1 MIMPFFYLQF
11 LLFLVRYNFSCPNNG
26 SLSNSRKQYEFSITG
41 KNENHSKYARLS
53 EELKQLK
60 SSSKIVELLKKHI
73 DWHVRTYK
81 VNNNE
86 ALPNCIGKNCTEIS
100 FLRVCETCKPTDDGH
115 FISFI
120 QTYYVAFVVLGLISI
135 LGNGMTFLYEL
146 KHVTKQI
153 NGQQEKARKV
163 YHTLVLNLCVADC
176 LMGIYLIVCSLAIAK
191 IGRVSSNMCNAMGVT
206 STLSVQT
213 STSFLTVIT
222 AYRLYGIVYPFKT
235 IRTKFTVV
243 LLFFIWIVWLIVIAF
258 PLFNKTTFA
267 YEFTRGIRF
276 YDQSKRLVTADISII
291 TKTVQK
297 LALAVNSTDQILGNV
312 LYDISKF
319 ESNEV
324 AVQLSKSLN
333 LLSFE
338 RDEMNFVDYYYPNGG
353 CTVEFFNTARNDTVS
368 YYSLCFLI
376 LNLIGYIFIIIA
388 YLIISKKISSLRL
401 LNLLPCLAKS
411 NCLKTQDNYRTKK
424 ITAENNQIF
433 RRIFIIII
441 TDLICGIPI
450 CLIGL
455 SFYFDTLI
463 NDCGRNKDYQEKAFI
478 VVAALFPLN
487 SIINPYIYSF
497 RMWKSN
503 FHKCKQ
509 RLLNCI

>member
-1 MIMPFFYLQF
+1 MPFFYLQF

-41 KNENHSKYARLS
+41 KNENHSKYSNLS
-53 EELKQLK
+53 EELKRLN
-60 SSSKIVELLKKHI
+60 SSSKIIELLKKHI
-73 DWHVRTYK
+73 DWHVRTYE

-86 ALPNCIGKNCTEIS
+86 ALPNCIEKNCTEIS
-100 FLRVCETCKPTDDGH
+100 FLRVCETCRPTDNGH

-120 QTYYVAFVVLGLISI
+120 QTYYIVFVVLGLISI

-191 IGRVSSNMCNAMGVT
+191 IGRVNSNMCNALGVI
-206 STLSVQT
+206 STLSLQT

-222 AYRLYGIVYPFKT
+222 AYRLYGVVYPFKT

-243 LLFFIWIVWLIVIAF
+243 LLLFIWIIWLIVIAF
-258 PLFNKTTFA
+258 PLFNKTIFA

-276 YDQSKRLVTADISII
+276 YHEKKSLVFADISII

-297 LALAVNSTDQILGNV
+297 LALAVNSTDQILSNV

-319 ESNEV
+319 ENNEV
-324 AVQLSKSLN
+324 SVQLSKSLN

-338 RDEMNFVDYYYPNGG
+338 RDEMNFVDYYFPNSG
-353 CTVEFFNTARNDTVS
+353 CTVEFFNWAKNDTIS
-368 YYSLCFLI
+368 YYSLSFLI
-376 LNLIGYIFIIIA
+376 LNLVGYIFIIIA
-388 YLIISKKISSLRL
+388 YLVISKKISSLRL
-401 LNLLPCLAKS
+401 LNMLPCLGKIS
-411 NCLKTQDNYRTKK
+411 CLKTQNDNRPKK
-424 ITAENNQIF
+424 IIAENNQIF
-433 RRIFIIII
+433 RRIFIIIT
-441 TDLICGIPI
+441 TDLVCGIPI

-455 SFYFDTLI
+455 SYYFDTLI
-463 NDCGRNKDYQEKAFI
+463 NDCGRNKDFENTAYIA
-478 VVAALFPLN
+478 VAALFPLN

-503 FHKCKQ
+503 FRKCKQ